1 MSAEVTW
8 CSEQYPEKLGTYIQD
23 FEAGT
28 EFPAYTKQEHTLFY
42 LQVIVLPSHHCP
54 LNFENFHNF
63 LVKAP
68 TRTFTL
74 QTRW

>member
-1 MSAEVTW
+1 MAVCVCRGPW

-42 LQVIVLPSHHCP
+42 LQVIVLPSVLCP
-54 LNFENFHNF
+54 VEMSMKL
-63 LVKAP
+63 
-68 TRTFTL
+68 
-74 QTRW
+74 